1 MTGAVRQETLNLLED
16 LLKMAKAR
24 GATSADAVLS
34 DSQSMSVNRRFAKP
48 EALTRSEEADIGLRV
63 LVGQKQAIVSSSD
76 RSKEALEQMA
86 QRAVDMAKSVPED
99 KYAGIADPADI
110 AKSFPELDLYDPSD
124 LTVDKMNAMADACE
138 TAAREVKGVTNSE
151 GAECAVSKETVY
163 YVASN
168 GFAAGFS
175 SSGFTLSVSV
185 IAGEDTGMETDYD
198 FDSAAFLKDMKDPQ
212 SVGRTAGE
220 RAVKALNPRKGPTKN
235 LPVVFDRRVS
245 GSLIGSLAGA
255 ISGTSVARGTT
266 FLKDKMGEQIF
277 PAGITI
283 VDDPFMKR
291 GLRSHPFDAEGIA
304 PQKRNIIDKGVLTGW
319 LLDLSSARQLNLKTT
334 GNASRSASSAPAPK
348 PSNFYMLAGTKSVE
362 ELLKDIEEGF
372 LVTQMMGSGVNMVT
386 GDYSRGARGFW
397 IEKGRIAYPVAE
409 MTIAGN
415 VKDMW
420 KNLDAANDLEFKT
433 GVDAP
438 SLRIAGMT
446 VAGS

>member
-1 MTGAVRQETLNLLED
+1 M
-16 LLKMAKAR
+16 
-24 GATSADAVLS
+24 
-34 DSQSMSVNRRFAKP
+34 
-48 EALTRSEEADIGLRV
+48 RSEEADIGLRV

-86 QRAVDMAKSVPED
+86 ERAVAMAKNVPED

-110 AKSFPELDLYDPSD
+110 AKSFPDLDLYDDSE
-124 LTVDKMNAMADACE
+124 LAVDKMNAMADAAE
-138 TAAREVKGVTNSE
+138 TAARDVKGVTNSE

-168 GFAAGFS
+168 GFAGGFS
-175 SSGFTLSVSV
+175 SSGFSLSVSV

-198 FDSAAFLKDMKDPQ
+198 FDSAAFLKDMKNPEAI
-212 SVGRTAGE
+212 GRNAGE
-220 RAVKALNPRKGPTKN
+220 RAVSALNPRKGPTRN

-245 GSLIGSLAGA
+245 GGLVGSLSGA
-255 ISGTSVARGTT
+255 ISGVSVARGTT
-266 FLKDKMGEQIF
+266 FLKEKMGEQIF
-277 PAGITI
+277 SPDITI

-319 LLDLSSARQLNLKTT
+319 LLDLSSARQLGLKTT
-334 GNASRSASSAPAPK
+334 GNASRSASSPPSPK
-348 PSNFYMLAGTKSVE
+348 PSNFYMLAGTKTVE

-372 LVTQMMGSGVNMVT
+372 FVTQLMGSGANMVT

-397 IEKGRIAYPVAE
+397 IEKGRISYPVSE

-415 VKDMW
+415 IKDMW
-420 KNLDAANDLEFKT
+420 KDLTAANDLEFKT

-438 SLRIAGMT
+438 TLRIAGMT